1 MLREGVRIGTGAP
14 PARRQG
20 LVLFMAWFRKANAP
34 RCRCDQWP
42 VTAVSRLR
50 HGAVMALSW
59 GCHDQVISDAGPL
72 PIPSRP
78 SRNDQDDH
86 DA

>member
-42 VTAVSRLR
+42 VTALPRLCHGGVMGVSWLC
-50 HGAVMALSW
+50 HGGVMTK
-59 GCHDQVISDAGPL
+59 
-72 PIPSRP
+72 
-78 SRNDQDDH
+78 
-86 DA
+86 